1 MGTCFVCGKE
11 VEGNADSELFGCDGD
26 RIHKSCKP
34 NLNKAYNSINN
45 MSNAEF
51 NNYIKGE
58 RELLDSWWV
67 LWFITKIGGIY
78 ETNKTF
84 LEKHPENKDILE
96 KQLEIMKNDIIEYV
110 TSARFKSALEYL
122 NL

>member
-58 RELLDSWWV
+58 RELLDS
-67 LWFITKIGGIY
+67 
-78 ETNKTF
+78 
-84 LEKHPENKDILE
+84 
-96 KQLEIMKNDIIEYV
+96 
-110 TSARFKSALEYL
+110 
-122 NL
+122 